1 MNHITTTSSRR
12 SISPI
17 TFIDADFT
25 GVDPEQDDPI
35 VITVGIIN
43 WDVRK
48 VLIDEGSSTGLLF
61 LSTFQ
66 RLDIS
71 PKVMKPHPK
80 PLFGFAGGQ
89 VHTHGAVELKTTFGM
104 GDLSRTLLVQ
114 YILIDTD
121 TSYNVLIG

>member
-1 MNHITTTSSRR
+1 M
-12 SISPI
+12 
-17 TFIDADFT
+17 
-25 GVDPEQDDPI
+25 
-35 VITVGIIN
+35 VITVGIAN

-48 VLIDEGSSTGLLF
+48 FLIDGGSFIDIAFFSIF
-61 LSTFQ
+61 K

-71 PKVMKPHPK
+71 PKIIKPHLE
-80 PLFGFAGGQ
+80 PLIGFAGGQ